1 MAEHDSGPRE
11 AQEIAA
17 VDALYRPFPDFSS
30 WPRLGPT
37 LRDLWARFAAELNE
51 QKQTATDDQLTRAVT
66 VAVRAAAIDTGAI
79 EGLYQVDRAITMSV
93 ALQTFA
99 WELAIG
105 ERGEGVRQLFEA
117 QLAGY
122 ELAIDAVTGKVPLS
136 EAWIRSLH
144 EQICAP
150 QTTYRVFTEMG
161 PQDQALPKGR
171 YKEHPN
177 HVRLP
182 DGSYHSHAP
191 VAAVAP
197 EMHRFLEQLRTPA
210 FEEAHPV
217 EQTAYAHYGLTSVH
231 PFADGNGRVAR
242 ALASV
247 YLYKSLSIPLLIY
260 ANQRTAYFDALA
272 AADDGD
278 PGPWLNFVA
287 NRGLDTM
294 LLVEEAMRTA
304 AGPRPDEVA
313 ESLGT
318 LVSPSEQRLQ
328 NLSWRLLNEVEH
340 RWVRVA
346 GAVSLI
352 DVFVQRP
359 EGRRQPPPRRGYRSG
374 ASRVFGVR
382 VHTATS
388 TSYDASNILRVNIN
402 CDDANPFR
410 FQLEARASADVLDIR
425 EEDVTPE
432 VTTSLS
438 LRLDQW
444 VQRQLTAML
453 VKREREARSELSGHP
468 RP

>member
-51 QKQTATDDQLTRAVT
+51 QKQTATDDQLTRALT

-122 ELAIDAVTGKVPLS
+122 ELAIDAVTGRVPLS
-136 EAWIRSLH
+136 EAWLRSLH

-150 QTTYRVFTEMG
+150 QTTYRVLTKMG

-177 HVRLP
+177 HVRLA
-182 DGSYHSHAP
+182 DGAYHAYAP

-197 EMHRFLEQLRTPA
+197 EMYRLLEQLRTPA

-217 EQTAYAHYGLTSVH
+217 EQTAYAHYALTSVH

-247 YLYKSLSIPLLIY
+247 FLYKNLSIPLVIY
-260 ANQRTAYFDALA
+260 ANQRVAYFDALA
-272 AADDGD
+272 AADEGD
-278 PGPWLNFVA
+278 PGPWLDFVA

-294 LLVEEAMRTA
+294 QLVEQSLRA
-304 AGPRPDEVA
+304 AAVPRPDEIA
-313 ESLGT
+313 ESLAA
-318 LVSPSEQRLQ
+318 LASPHAVLQ
-328 NLSWRLLNEVEH
+328 NLALRLLDQVQD
-340 RWVRVA
+340 RWVRA
-346 GAVSLI
+346 TGAVYPKI
-352 DVFVQRP
+352 DAAQRQDP
-359 EGRRQPPPRRGYRSG
+359 LSHQPAAHGYRPG
-374 ASRVFGVR
+374 VSRGFIIQ
-382 VHTATS
+382 TLPFFSYEATI
-388 TSYDASNILRVNIN
+388 TFRVNLAV
-402 CDDANPFR
+402 DDANPFR
-410 FQLEARASADVLDIR
+410 FQLEALPSQDVLNVRD
-425 EEDVTPE
+425 EDVTPE
-432 VTTSLS
+432 LTARLS
-438 LRLDQW
+438 QLLDLW
-444 VQRQLTAML
+444 VQRQLGAL
-453 VKREREARSELSGHP
+453 LLELEQRARSELSGHP